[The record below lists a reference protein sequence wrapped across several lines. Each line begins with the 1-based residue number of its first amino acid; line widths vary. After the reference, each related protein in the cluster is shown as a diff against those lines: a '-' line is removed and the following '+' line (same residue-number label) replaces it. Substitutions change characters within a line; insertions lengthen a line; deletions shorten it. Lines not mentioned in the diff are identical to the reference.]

1 MMLEIPLKIQL
12 LSRLVFPNKTSL
24 AMLFKASS
32 RGLLEN
38 PSWRKLSFN
47 SLSFGLMPFRTH
59 PFVVT
64 MVSLR

>member
-1 MMLEIPLKIQL
+1 MMLEIPLKIQP

-38 PSWRKLSFN
+38 PSWRKFSFN
-47 SLSFGLMPFRTH
+47 SLSFGLKPFTTRH
-59 PFVVT
+59 FVAT
-64 MVSLR
+64 TVSL